1 MGVLKYSDD
10 YIIGEKRGSI
20 VLNTKLRDVIRRKGD
35 AVYSV
40 GPLAT
45 VIEAVNVMNE
55 HHVGSVLVTDGASPV
70 GIFSE
75 RDVLVRVVAAH
86 RDPRQTLIRDVMTTR
101 LHTATPD
108 ATLLDVMSLMTDRRC
123 RHVPVMEGKRLIGLV
138 SIGDITK
145 ATHYNLRQEVRELSN
160 YIGGPYVAGVEVA
173 GFSAGEDL

>member
-1 MGVLKYSDD
+1 MS
-10 YIIGEKRGSI
+10 
-20 VLNTKLRDVIRRKGD
+20 NTRIRDVLRRKGKD
-35 AVYSV
+35 VYSV

-45 VIEAVNVMNE
+45 VIDAVNVMND
-55 HHVGSVLVTDGASPV
+55 HHVGSVLVVEGGCPV

-108 ATLLDVMSLMTDRRC
+108 DTLLDVMRLMTERRC
-123 RHVPVMEGKRLIGLV
+123 RHVPVMEGELLLGLV

-145 ATHYNLRQEVRELSN
+145 ATQHNLRQEVRELSS
-160 YIGGPYVAGVEVA
+160 YIGGPYL
-173 GFSAGEDL
+173 S